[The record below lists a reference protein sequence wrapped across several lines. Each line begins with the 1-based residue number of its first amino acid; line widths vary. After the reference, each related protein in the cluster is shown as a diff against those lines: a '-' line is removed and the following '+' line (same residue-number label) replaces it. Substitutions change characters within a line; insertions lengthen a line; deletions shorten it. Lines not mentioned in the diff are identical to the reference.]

1 MAPDAD
7 ITFER
12 LAVNREQIR
21 EWNLPSRP
29 TKTTD
34 SRAKGFGK
42 ISVELDAIRPQDLR
56 ALVEAAIQ
64 RHLPPEQ
71 FKVLKVAEQSERQL
85 IKGLVGML
93 DEGTA
98 S

>member
-12 LAVNREQIR
+12 LAVNPDQIR

-42 ISVELDAIRPQDLR
+42 ISVELDAIRPRDLR
-56 ALVEAAIQ
+56 ELVEAAIQ

-71 FKVLKVAEQSERQL
+71 FAILKEAEKSERD
-85 IKGLVGML
+85 IITRLVGNL
-93 DEGTA
+93 IGPA

>member
-12 LAVNREQIR
+12 LAVNPDQIR

-42 ISVELDAIRPQDLR
+42 ISVELDAIRPRDLR
-56 ALVEAAIQ
+56 ELVEAAIQ
-64 RHLPPEQ
+64 RHLPAEE
-71 FKVLKVAEQSERQL
+71 FKALKVAEASERKL
-85 IKGLVGML
+85 IRGLVGML
-93 DEGTA
+93 EEVP
-98 S
+98 